1 MAGQRRRVVITGMGC
16 VTPLG
21 VTVEA
26 LWQNLLAAR
35 SGVGLTTIFDAS
47 RFPTKISAEVRDWS
61 LFPALE
67 DLPPGA
73 VDPSVWQHCGRHTR
87 FAAGAAAAAMR
98 GAGLLGG
105 LDDPERLGIYLGS
118 GEGQQDF
125 DSFTR
130 MMMASID
137 GRTPGEAAGN
147 STDSL
152 DVAAFTRMGLEMLHP
167 LAEVEQEPNM
177 PAGHLAGLF
186 NAQGPNLNSLTA
198 CAASSQAIGEATE
211 LIRRGEADVMLS
223 GGTHS
228 MIHPFGV
235 TGFNLLTALSTR
247 NAEPTR
253 ASRPFDRD
261 RDGFVLGEGAAMV
274 VLEDLEHARRRGAT
288 IHGEILG
295 YGSTAD
301 AYRITDTH
309 PEGRGAAS
317 CIRMAL
323 ADAAVAPEDI
333 HYINAHGTSTDVN
346 DRVETLAIKHVFGR
360 QAYATPV
367 SSTKS
372 MMGHLIA
379 AAGATEL
386 IVCLLA
392 IRDSVLPPTINY
404 ENPDP
409 DCDLDYVP
417 NAAREARCD
426 RALSNSFGFGGQNI
440 SLIVGRFDG

>member
-1 MAGQRRRVVITGMGC
+1 VAGRRRVVITGMGL

-21 VTVEA
+21 VRVEE
-26 LWQNLLAAR
+26 LWKNLMAGA
-35 SGVGLTTIFDAS
+35 SGVGLTTVFDAS
-47 RFPTKISAEVRDWS
+47 RFPTKISAEVRNWDI
-61 LFPALE
+61 ADE
-67 DLPPGA
+67 GQDA
-73 VDPSVWQHCGRHTR
+73 KHWQFCGRHTK
-87 FAAGAAAAAMR
+87 FAAGAALQAMR
-98 GAGLLGG
+98 DAGLEKG
-105 LDDPERLGIYLGS
+105 LPADPARLGVYLGS

-125 DSFTR
+125 DSFTS
-130 MMMASID
+130 MMMAAISGD
-137 GRTPGEAAGN
+137 T
-147 STDSL
+147 L
-152 DVAAFTRMGLEMLHP
+152 DVAKFTKLGLETLHP
-167 LAEVEQEPNM
+167 LSEVEQEPNM
-177 PAGHLAGLF
+177 PAGHLAGMF
-186 NAQGPNLNSLTA
+186 NAQGPNLNCLTA
-198 CAASSQAIGEATE
+198 CAASSQAIGEAAE
-211 LIRRGEADVMLS
+211 LVRRGDADVMLS

-247 NAEPTR
+247 NDEPAR
-253 ASRPFDRD
+253 ASRPFDNE

-274 VLEDLEHARRRGAT
+274 VLEELEHAKRRGAK
-288 IHGEILG
+288 IHGELLG

-309 PEGRGAAS
+309 PEGRGAAA
-317 CIRMAL
+317 CITMAL
-323 ADAAVAPEDI
+323 KDAGLGTHDI

-346 DRVETLAIKHVFGR
+346 DKVETLAIKKVFGEH
-360 QAYATPV
+360 AYKIPV

-392 IRDSVLPPTINY
+392 IRDGMLPPTINY

-409 DCDLDYVP
+409 NCDLDYVP
-417 NAAREARCD
+417 NKSRPGKCD

-440 SLIVGRFDG
+440 SLIVGRYT